1 MQVQLQLPSML
12 FAEAPQ
18 DFQHHQSPLSGAIHD
33 LHHIQPKHRPRH
45 GKGRKMADLPSTP
58 MLKLPN
64 ELLDQIFSYLDWD
77 RSKDLYPTKPDIIN
91 GSLTCRKLRE
101 ALKPLVFRDVTLR
114 LRWVRG
120 QLIEPCLYRLRREYP
135 ELARHIRCVYIR

>member
-1 MQVQLQLPSML
+1 ML

-18 DFQHHQSPLSGAIHD
+18 DFDIHQRPILGTIYTTLIRALST
-33 LHHIQPKHRPRH
+33 Q
-45 GKGRKMADLPSTP
+45 GKGREMADLPSSP

-64 ELLDQIFSYLDWD
+64 ELLDHIFSYLDWD
-77 RSKDLYPTKPDIIN
+77 RSKDLYPTKPDIVN

-114 LRWVRG
+114 LRWARG

-135 ELARHIRCVYIR
+135 ELARHIRCVFIR